1 MADENSGILT
11 QERRSNW
18 VRLRTLIVLR
28 WIAIAGQLAAITVAQ
43 RYFNLSLKIG
53 LCYLAIGASVI
64 SSPDR
69 R

>member
-28 WIAIAGQLAAITVAQ
+28 WIAIAGQVAAITVAQ
-43 RYFNLSLKIG
+43 RYFNLSLEIG
-53 LCYLAIGASVI
+53 LC
-64 SSPDR
+64 
-69 R
+69 